1 MLIYLSIF
9 VLPNC
14 PIAGRFYAVY
24 QIKHMLHRWYN
35 PPSISLSLNLAVVV
49 PRRVFKALA
58 EKIVC
63 RKYRVLSSNKK
74 LAYSDLNPIV
84 LTYINSHNQLYT

>member
-9 VLPNC
+9 VLPNFS
-14 PIAGRFYAVY
+14 ITGRFYAVY

-49 PRRVFKALA
+49 PRRIFNALA
-58 EKIVC
+58 EKTVC
-63 RKYRVLSSNKK
+63 RRYTIFKAMY
-74 LAYSDLNPIV
+74 
-84 LTYINSHNQLYT
+84 QLK